1 MKKAWD
7 SSASSGAVSSSNAGA
22 SRDANQ
28 RIKELQALKQM
39 GSALFDKI
47 RFSSLLCTVCRMLQT
62 SMDNPQSDLAFLHW
76 FIETVEPVI
85 Q

>member
-22 SRDANQ
+22 S
-28 RIKELQALKQM
+28 ELQETLKQM